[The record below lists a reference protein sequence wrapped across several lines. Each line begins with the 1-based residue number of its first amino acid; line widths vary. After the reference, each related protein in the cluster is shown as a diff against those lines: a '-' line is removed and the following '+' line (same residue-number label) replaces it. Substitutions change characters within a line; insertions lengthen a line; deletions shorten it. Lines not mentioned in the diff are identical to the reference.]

1 MTLAWKSQE
10 GLIPTV
16 TSTAIGKILNAKGV
30 NYYGS
35 YKLSGGKTLFN
46 FFQTGGISGFW
57 SFIDNL
63 MAQVFIS
70 AQIQGDLAI
79 LFTST
84 PQVTSSDGLSEIN
97 TTITS
102 SMEKVVA
109 TKLVAKGL
117 TFSPATAQSVLS
129 TYGVSINELTVNGY
143 IIRNDLPTEIQRKLR
158 TSSTWFVLYVKNSA
172 INILPINTVTFF

>member
-1 MTLAWKSQE
+1 
-10 GLIPTV
+10 
-16 TSTAIGKILNAKGV
+16 
-30 NYYGS
+30 
-35 YKLSGGKTLFN
+35 
-46 FFQTGGISGFW
+46 
-57 SFIDNL
+57 